1 LFFGGKGCTSSFLF
15 FDAGIKDVRPEMMG
29 IIKYFGKILIKKNKS
44 VKRTRRRQENNN
56 SSGRT

>member
-29 IIKYFGKILIKKNKS
+29 IIKYFGKILLKKKQVS
-44 VKRTRRRQENNN
+44 EEDKTTTRKQ
-56 SSGRT
+56 

>member
-1 LFFGGKGCTSSFLF
+1 LFWGEGCTSSFLF

-29 IIKYFGKILIKKNKS
+29 IIKYFGKILLKKKNKS